1 MTGAAAGGTIAV
13 MASDGDPRAV
23 AAIRA
28 SLGERADGEAIR
40 RLAARAAGTPPRGAV
55 VMAEVGGEPIVAVG
69 IADGHT
75 VSDPLRATAALV
87 AHVRLQRRFIRALG
101 SVWAL

>member
-1 MTGAAAGGTIAV
+1 MSGGTIAA
-13 MASDGDPRAV
+13 MASPEIGTV

-28 SLGERADGEAIR
+28 SAGERADADAIR

-55 VMAEVGGEPIVAVG
+55 ILAEVGGEPIVAVA

-75 VSDPLRATAALV
+75 VADPRRATAALV
-87 AHVRLQRRFIRALG
+87 EHVRLQRRFIRALG
-101 SVWAL
+101 SVW

>member
-1 MTGAAAGGTIAV
+1 VT
-13 MASDGDPRAV
+13 V

-28 SLGERADGEAIR
+28 SAGERGDAEAIR

-55 VMAEVGGEPIVAVG
+55 ILAEVDGEPIVAVG
-69 IADGHT
+69 LADGHT
-75 VSDPLRATAALV
+75 VADPARATPALV